1 MLNKV
6 QVIGHLGN
14 DPEVRYTAS
23 GAAITNISV
32 ASTEKWKDKQGA
44 EQSETEWFRITF
56 FGRLAEIAGQ
66 YLKKGSLVYVD
77 GKLKTTKYTDK
88 NGIERYS
95 TDVIAREMK
104 MLGGG
109 QGSSNNQGGFKPQ
122 NNNGAPQGNSQPS
135 GGFDDFDSTVP
146 F

>member
-14 DPEVRYTAS
+14 DPEVRYTAG

-56 FGRLAEIAGQ
+56 FGKLAEIAAKW
-66 YLKKGSLVYVD
+66 LKKGSLVYVD

-95 TDVIAREMK
+95 TDVIAREMR

-109 QGSSNNQGGFKPQ
+109 QGGGNQQ
-122 NNNGAPQGNSQPS
+122 S
-135 GGFDDFDSTVP
+135 GGFSKPQQAQKQYNDFNDSFDNDLDSVP

>member
-14 DPEVRYTAS
+14 DPEVRYTAG

-32 ASTEKWKDKQGA
+32 ASTEKWKDKQGV

-56 FGRLAEIAGQ
+56 FGKLAEIAAKW
-66 YLKKGSLVYVD
+66 LKKGSLVYVD

-122 NNNGAPQGNSQPS
+122 NNNGAPQNSQPS

>member
-14 DPEVRYTAS
+14 DPEVRYTAGGS
-23 GAAITNISV
+23 AITNISV
-32 ASTEKWKDKQGA
+32 ASTEKWKDKQGV

-56 FGRLAEIAGQ
+56 FGKLAEIAGKW
-66 YLKKGSLVYVD
+66 LKKGSLVYVE

-109 QGSSNNQGGFKPQ
+109 QGGGNQQ
-122 NNNGAPQGNSQPS
+122 S
-135 GGFDDFDSTVP
+135 GGFNKPQQAQKQSNDFNNSFDNDFEDTP